1 MECSNHLL
9 ILGLVAANSV
19 VLSLVKRKSSEFYT
33 ASRGSLVPP
42 KNHAGTVFLNMCPL
56 FALFIEP
63 LVLPSRVEN
72 VLNQTF
78 SSKMALITMAFGA
91 VLFSLQ
97 YPDFT
102 ANGLRSAGLLVALVL
117 PYRLLQRMLL
127 AEPWRWGNPPLRNEM
142 RVGCLM
148 MGYDG
153 IIMDSGL
160 SQCHQ
165 CIIHY
170 YPLPFLLQLASWMLN

>member
-1 MECSNHLL
+1 LT
-9 ILGLVAANSV
+9 ANGFKHGRS
-19 VLSLVKRKSSEFYT
+19 
-33 ASRGSLVPP
+33 
-42 KNHAGTVFLNMCPL
+42 GTVFLNLCPL

-127 AEPWRWGNPPLRNEM
+127 AEPGSAQKR
-142 RVGCLM
+142 
-148 MGYDG
+148 GYTRR
-153 IIMDSGL
+153 M
-160 SQCHQ
+160 
-165 CIIHY
+165 
-170 YPLPFLLQLASWMLN
+170 